1 MNYQLVQPRGSTW
14 RVSSLSNNDLILVLT
29 RDKEPKKVNLD
40 NQGVSRQG
48 LLLGG
53 LVDIV

>member
-1 MNYQLVQPRGSTW
+1 MDYQLVRPRGLTW
-14 RVSSLSNNDLILVLT
+14 RVSSLSNNDLIQVLT
-29 RDKEPKKVNLD
+29 RDREAKKDNLD
-40 NQGVSRQG
+40 NRGVSRQG